1 MSVLER
7 AFPQEEIHLDND
19 GEADFKVPRHPI
31 IYYSK
36 GLLPSLLLTVIIQ
49 LVFSGIFV
57 AIEPVITVALS
68 FPATYLLLRTR
79 ASTFRSLV
87 LGTFLQSFCPLAL
100 LWSSYG
106 NTLAFVVLMAC
117 GEAIWSPRLYE

>member
-1 MSVLER
+1 MR
-7 AFPQEEIHLDND
+7 TF
-19 GEADFKVPRHPI
+19 GEDAPFE
-31 IYYSK
+31 
-36 GLLPSLLLTVIIQ
+36 
-49 LVFSGIFV
+49 IFV